1 MTYVV
6 GGVDVG
12 AALDEH
18 VGAALAIL
26 DAGGYVQRRLLVRST
41 LDLHLYGVQRTSLYK
56 LRPFAPYFTIICFQ
70 ANITCNNTVQALD

>member
-41 LDLHLYGVQRTSLYK
+41 LDLHLYAARH
-56 LRPFAPYFTIICFQ
+56 
-70 ANITCNNTVQALD
+70 N

>member
-41 LDLHLYGVQRTSLYK
+41 LDLHLHRVQRTSLHNLRAISHHHLFLGKHYLQQNWSQSK
-56 LRPFAPYFTIICFQ
+56 L
-70 ANITCNNTVQALD
+70 

>member
-1 MTYVV
+1 MKIRAQENGQLLFVLKVSGMKKEAMTHIF

-26 DAGGYVQRRLLVRST
+26 DAGGDVQRCLLVRST
-41 LDLHLYGVQRTSLYK
+41 LDLHLYAARH
-56 LRPFAPYFTIICFQ
+56 
-70 ANITCNNTVQALD
+70 N